1 MRTPKE
7 TKIPGFPKLPPDASP
22 ALRRYLESVVEAVE
36 VRLGRRGDPRDR
48 AVTARELI
56 DSGLAVE
63 GKPFVLGQN
72 QATLLPAGEDLETS
86 LPTAPTGFEATG
98 AYSVVILDW
107 DQAYLQYAPHAFT
120 EVWRHDTDQL
130 ADAILVGVEHGSVFT
145 DQVGSDASYYYW
157 VRHVNT
163 RDQRGPWNSNSGT
176 FAETAVDVEFML
188 ELLNGE
194 ITESQLYN
202 TLASRINLID
212 GNGAGSVNVRIGQEI
227 AAEVISR
234 NAAILVEVNARTAA
248 IQAEAAA
255 RTAAINTQAAASAAD
270 ILAEAVDRAN
280 GDTALD
286 TQLTTLTSVTLPG
299 NYASIAAL
307 QQEAST
313 RSTADSAEATS
324 RETLATQ
331 MRGNYSGTDVAQLSA
346 GLVFSE
352 KTSRVTADSALS
364 SRSDVLEATVNNPT
378 TGLVATRATLTNDYY
393 TQTDT
398 DSAIASA
405 VTSLVSTTDLST
417 ALNAYVTNA
426 TLTTNYYTQTDTDSA
441 IASAITSLVSTTDLS
456 TALNAYVTNATLTTN
471 YYTQTDTDTAIASA
485 ITSLVSTT
493 DLSTALNAYVTN
505 ATLTTNYY
513 TQTDTDTAIAS
524 AVTSLVSTTDLS
536 TALGPY
542 ATNATLT
549 TNHYTK
555 TDADTAIA
563 SAVTSLVST
572 TDLSTALGPYAT
584 NATLTTNHYTKTDAD
599 TAIASAVTN
608 LVSTT
613 DLSTAL
619 GPYATNATLTTN
631 HYTKTDA
638 DSAIASA
645 VTNLVSTTTLGNYT
659 TTADLTTNYY
669 TKTAADSA
677 IASATTNLVSTS
689 DLAGYATSSSVQQ
702 NFFAKADGESLEG
715 QYTVKIDN
723 NGNVAGFGLANTTTA
738 AGSSSQFLVAAD
750 RFAIVGPNGTGLV
763 PFTVQTTTTTVGG
776 NTILPGVYI
785 TDAYIKNASIT
796 NLKIGDL
803 AVDSAKIALLAVDT
817 AQINNL
823 AVDTAK
829 IKDLAV
835 ETAKIKDLSV
845 ETAKINNQAVTV
857 PSGVNQDTFLTL
869 STSWQTVCS
878 LTVNMGTGVQAVL
891 VSAFHNYQ
899 NTAQTSTQYDIAMKI
914 EANGSGGGSV
924 AHTHGNQTAVIS
936 SMAKYGGLTGNVLF
950 TIKVKKN
957 ANAGTYRARNSG
969 LLVQGIKK

>member
-7 TKIPGFPKLPPDASP
+7 TKIPGFPKLPQDASP

-426 TLTTNYYTQTDTDSA
+426 TLTTN
-441 IASAITSLVSTTDLS
+441 
-456 TALNAYVTNATLTTN
+456 
-471 YYTQTDTDTAIASA
+471 
-485 ITSLVSTT
+485 
-493 DLSTALNAYVTN
+493 
-505 ATLTTNYY
+505 
-513 TQTDTDTAIAS
+513 
-524 AVTSLVSTTDLS
+524 
-536 TALGPY
+536 
-542 ATNATLT
+542 
-549 TNHYTK
+549 
-555 TDADTAIA
+555 
-563 SAVTSLVST
+563 
-572 TDLSTALGPYAT
+572 
-584 NATLTTNHYTKTDAD
+584 HYTKTDAD

>member
-7 TKIPGFPKLPPDASP
+7 TKIPGFPKLPQDASP

-536 TALGPY
+536 TAL
-542 ATNATLT
+542 NA
-549 TNHYTK
+549 Y
-555 TDADTAIA
+555 
-563 SAVTSLVST
+563 V
-572 TDLSTALGPYAT
+572 T

>member
-7 TKIPGFPKLPPDASP
+7 TKIPGFPKLPQDASP

-405 VTSLVSTTDLST
+405 V
-417 ALNAYVTNA
+417 
-426 TLTTNYYTQTDTDSA
+426 
-441 IASAITSLVSTTDLS
+441 TSLVSTTDLS

>member
-505 ATLTTNYY
+505 ATLTTN
-513 TQTDTDTAIAS
+513 
-524 AVTSLVSTTDLS
+524 
-536 TALGPY
+536 
-542 ATNATLT
+542 
-549 TNHYTK
+549 
-555 TDADTAIA
+555 
-563 SAVTSLVST
+563 
-572 TDLSTALGPYAT
+572 
-584 NATLTTNHYTKTDAD
+584 HYTKTDAD